1 MPSPVRGRVLVAAN
15 PFSGRGPTARRVEM
29 LTAAL
34 RACHLESRVVWDAA
48 ERAVALSAAEP
59 EPIVIAVGGDG
70 TVAAV
75 INELPEGAT
84 LAVLPAGSE
93 NLLARALGFPED
105 PVALARGV
113 AAGVKGSIDLGR
125 VTSTFEGRTRTRLF
139 ALMLS
144 AGFDADVVHRLA
156 QWRGEGAA
164 LKRGGRR
171 GWVRPLARS
180 LLSYRH
186 PPLTVFVDEGA
197 LEAVWCLVSNVA
209 AYALGFRL
217 VDGGRHDDGL
227 MDWLVCEHR
236 SVPALTRYAWA
247 ARRGRLASCAGA
259 RAGTAARM
267 RIDSAARVPVQVDG
281 DAWGVTPVD
290 IDILPGALRVI
301 TWRPLSRGE

>member
-15 PFSGRGPTARRVEM
+15 PYSGRGPTARRVEM

-34 RACHLESRVVWDAA
+34 RACHLESRVVWDPA
-48 ERAVALSAAEP
+48 ERAAALSAAEP
-59 EPIVIAVGGDG
+59 GTIVIAVGGDG

-75 INELPEGAT
+75 INEMPTGAT
-84 LAVLPAGSE
+84 LAVLAAGSE
-93 NLLARALGFPED
+93 NLFARALGFPSD

-113 AAGVKGSIDLGR
+113 AAGVVGFVDLGR
-125 VTSTFEGRTRTRLF
+125 ITSTVEGRTRTRLF
-139 ALMLS
+139 GLMLS

-156 QWRGEGAA
+156 QWRGAGAE

-171 GWVRPLARS
+171 GWVRPLVRS
-180 LLSYRH
+180 LFSYRH

-197 LEAVWCLVSNVA
+197 LKAVWCLVSNVA
-209 AYALGFRL
+209 AYPLGFRL
-217 VDGGRHDDGL
+217 VEGGRHDDGL
-227 MDWLVCEHR
+227 MDWLVCESR
-236 SVPALTRYAWA
+236 SIPALTRYAWA
-247 ARRGRLASCAGA
+247 AGRGRLASCAGT

-267 RIDSAARVPVQVDG
+267 RIAGATPVPVQVDG

-290 IDILPGALRVI
+290 VDILPGALRVI